1 MSQLVLLADY
11 QRKGRRVFFNRGD
24 LGLLLAIY
32 SRQVGRGL
40 WRDYAI
46 DHRSNMAVFSIY
58 RRSQE
63 QPLFSINKVVLKGGR
78 DPNYVLL
85 SHHRQLASS
94 RDLTIVIDMLSRQL
108 AVVE

>member
-11 QRKGRRVFFNRGD
+11 RRKGRRVFFNRDD
-24 LGLLLAIY
+24 LNQLLAIY

-40 WRDYAI
+40 WRDYAV
-46 DHRSNMAVFSIY
+46 DHRGNMAVFSIY

-63 QPLFSINKVVLKGGR
+63 QPLFTIHKVVLKGDR
-78 DPNYVLL
+78 DANYVLM
-85 SHHRQLASS
+85 SRNRQIASG
-94 RDLTIVIDMLSRQL
+94 RDLSNIINILGRQL

>member
-11 QRKGRRVFFNRGD
+11 QRKGRRVFFSRTD
-24 LGLLLAIY
+24 LNLLLAIY

-46 DHRSNMAVFSIY
+46 DHRSNMAIFSIY

-63 QPLFSINKVVLKGGR
+63 QPLFAIHKVFLKG
-78 DPNYVLL
+78 DKDANFVLL
-85 SHHRQLASS
+85 SHNRQLGSS
-94 RDLTIVIDMLSRQL
+94 RDLTNLIETLSRQL

>member
-1 MSQLVLLADY
+1 MSQLVLLAAY
-11 QRKGRRVFFNRGD
+11 QRKGRRVFFNRLD
-24 LGLLLAIY
+24 LNLLLAIY

-46 DHRSNMAVFSIY
+46 DHRSNMAIFSIY

-63 QPLFSINKVVLKGGR
+63 QPLFSIHKVVLKG
-78 DPNYVLL
+78 DKDANYVLL
-85 SHHRQLASS
+85 SRSRQLASS
-94 RDLTIVIDMLSRQL
+94 RALPDVIETLGRQL

>member
-1 MSQLVLLADY
+1 MSHLVLLADY
-11 QRKGRRVFFNRGD
+11 QRKARRVFFNRTD
-24 LGLLLAIY
+24 LTLLLAIY

-63 QPLFSINKVVLKGGR
+63 QPLYAISKVLLKGDR
-78 DPNYVLL
+78 DANYVLL
-85 SHHRQLASS
+85 SQNRQLASS
-94 RDLTIVIDMLSRQL
+94 RDLTVVVETLNRQL

>member
-1 MSQLVLLADY
+1 MSQLVLLAAY
-11 QRKGRRVFFNRGD
+11 QRKGRRVFFNRTD
-24 LGLLLAIY
+24 LNLLLAIY

-46 DHRSNMAVFSIY
+46 DHRSNMAIFSIY

-63 QPLFSINKVVLKGGR
+63 QPLFAVNKVLLKG
-78 DPNYVLL
+78 DKDANYILL
-85 SHHRQLASS
+85 SRNRQIASS
-94 RDLTIVIDMLSRQL
+94 RDLADVIETLGRQL

>member
-1 MSQLVLLADY
+1 MSQLVRLTDY
-11 QRKGRRVFFNRGD
+11 QRKGRRVFFNRAD
-24 LGLLLAIY
+24 LSLLLAIY

-63 QPLFSINKVVLKGGR
+63 QPLFAISKVVLKGNP

-85 SHHRQLASS
+85 SRNRQLASS
-94 RDLTIVIDMLSRQL
+94 RDLADVIDMLGRQL

>member
-11 QRKGRRVFFNRGD
+11 QRKGRRVFFNRAD
-24 LGLLLAIY
+24 LNLLLAIY

-46 DHRSNMAVFSIY
+46 DHRSNMAIFSIY

-63 QPLFSINKVVLKGGR
+63 QPLYTINKVVLKGDR
-78 DPNYVLL
+78 NANYVLL
-85 SHHRQLASS
+85 SRNRQLASS
-94 RDLTIVIDMLSRQL
+94 RDLTDVIETLGRQL

>member
-1 MSQLVLLADY
+1 MSQLVRLADY
-11 QRKGRRVFFNRGD
+11 QRKGRRVFFNRTD
-24 LGLLLAIY
+24 LNLLLAIY

-46 DHRSNMAVFSIY
+46 DHRGNMAIFSIY

-63 QPLFSINKVVLKGGR
+63 QPLFTISKVMLKGDR
-78 DPNYVLL
+78 DANYVLI
-85 SHHRQLASS
+85 SRNRQLSSS
-94 RDLTIVIDMLSRQL
+94 RDLATVLDMLGRQL

>member
-1 MSQLVLLADY
+1 MSQLVRLADY
-11 QRKGRRVFFNRGD
+11 QRKGRRVFFNRTD
-24 LGLLLAIY
+24 LNLLLAIY

-46 DHRSNMAVFSIY
+46 DHRGNMAIFSIY

-63 QPLFSINKVVLKGGR
+63 QPLFTISKVMLKGDR
-78 DPNYVLL
+78 DANYVLI
-85 SHHRQLASS
+85 SRNRQLSSS
-94 RDLTIVIDMLSRQL
+94 RDLAIVIDMLGRQL

>member
-1 MSQLVLLADY
+1 MSQLVLMADY
-11 QRKGRRVFFNRGD
+11 QRKGRRVFFNRSD
-24 LGLLLAIY
+24 LTLLLAIY

-46 DHRSNMAVFSIY
+46 DHRGNMAVFSIY

-63 QPLFSINKVVLKGGR
+63 QPLFAISKVQLKGDR
-78 DPNYVLL
+78 DANYVLL
-85 SHHRQLASS
+85 SQSRQLASS
-94 RDLTIVIDMLSRQL
+94 RDLADVVDTLSRQL

>member
-11 QRKGRRVFFNRGD
+11 QRKGRRVFFNRTD
-24 LGLLLAIY
+24 LNLLLAIY

-46 DHRSNMAVFSIY
+46 DHRSNMAIFSIY

-63 QPLFSINKVVLKGGR
+63 QPLFAINKVILKGGK
-78 DPNYVLL
+78 DANYILL
-85 SHHRQLASS
+85 SRNRQLASS
-94 RDLTIVIDMLSRQL
+94 RQLADVIETLSRQL